1 MPKQMRRLG
10 GPWEELTE
18 PRHMHPKACVRVQ
31 ISSFCLDMS
40 CHSFSRWS
48 AGLLDCE
55 VYVDC
60 CLGGVV
66 RSPEDS
72 SKNQRSTAKQ
82 IIRQA
87 TFFYFFIFFFRRMGK
102 QSNNISNLACHY
114 FYGTRRMRQLALG
127 CESN

>member
-87 TFFYFFIFFFRRMGK
+87 TFFYFFFPADGETK
-102 QSNNISNLACHY
+102 QQY
-114 FYGTRRMRQLALG
+114 FKPGMPLLLWDPKDAPASVGLRKQL
-127 CESN
+127 S